1 MELTDHVYAFPLTFE
16 RGDHE
21 AVINPSGVETEDG
34 LILLDAGFP
43 GQVDDLADALAEHG
57 FSLDDVETL
66 FLTHQDGDHVGGAE
80 DLLSRTDATVVASTG
95 DTPAIE
101 GDEELVKSNR
111 YPPVSVDVQVVDGV
125 TFRTEAGPMR
135 VVETPGHTPGHL
147 SVVLPEADLLIAADA
162 TVADED
168 GLVGPDEKF
177 TPELERAVDSVGKL
191 AAFDTSQVLCYHGG
205 FVEDAD
211 VEATYQSLTK

>member
-1 MELTDHVYAFPLTFE
+1 MELTDHVYAFPLTYDL
-16 RGDHE
+16 GDRE
-21 AVINPSGVETEDG
+21 MTIYPSGVETEDG
-34 LILLDAGFP
+34 LILLDAGLP
-43 GQVDDLADALAEHG
+43 GKIDTLADALAEDG
-57 FSLDDVETL
+57 FSLDDVDTL
-66 FLTHQDGDHVGGAE
+66 FLTHQDGDHVGGAAE
-80 DLLSRTDATVVASTG
+80 LLDRTHASVVASTG

-101 GDEELVKSNR
+101 GDEELVKSDR
-111 YPPVSVDVQVVDGV
+111 YPPINVDIEVVDGV

-147 SVVLPEADLLIAADA
+147 SVVLPEAELLIAADA

-168 GLVGPDEKF
+168 GLQGPNETF
-177 TPELERAVDSVGKL
+177 TPEMEMAIRSLGKL
-191 AAFDTSQVLCYHGG
+191 AAFDTSGTLCYHGG